1 MGKSY
6 TASVIGM
13 RIWQAVQT
21 VLSANAWVGIGKNG
35 TWGGVDDP
43 PEVNPSTT
51 ALDGLVALKK
61 AETLTLVV
69 PDVNGTIE
77 HLGQKW
83 LPVVVSDARA
93 KQARWVYV
101 AAWLR
106 YGEVP
111 IVDYR
116 QTGAFLGVTRNGGVD
131 VGKLVLLPSEVADLG
146 YLAAVNNR
154 SPIPRAEDQKE
165 LVEFIIEF

>member
-1 MGKSY
+1 MPSY

-13 RIWQAVQT
+13 RIWQAVQA
-21 VLSANAWVGIGKNG
+21 VQAANAWVGIGKNG
-35 TWGGVDDP
+35 TWGDGDTPPQVD
-43 PEVNPSTT
+43 STT
-51 ALDGLVALKK
+51 IALDGLVALKR

-83 LPVVVSDARA
+83 MPVIVGDARA

-111 IVDYR
+111 IVTYR
-116 QTGAFLGVTRNGGVD
+116 QTGAFFGVTRNGGVD
-131 VGKLVLLPSEVADLG
+131 VGKLVLLPAEVADLG

>member
-1 MGKSY
+1 MASY

-13 RIWQAVQT
+13 RIWQAVQA
-21 VLSANAWVGIGKNG
+21 VLAANAWVGIGKNSV
-35 TWGGVDDP
+35 WGDGDAPPQVDS
-43 PEVNPSTT
+43 STT

-69 PDVNGTIE
+69 PDPNGTIE

-83 LPVVVSDARA
+83 MPVVVSDARA

-111 IVDYR
+111 IVTYR
-116 QTGAFLGVTRNGGVD
+116 QTGAYLGVIRNVGVD
-131 VGKLVLLPSEVADLG
+131 TGKLTLLPSEVSDLG
-146 YLAAVNNR
+146 YLGAVNNR